1 MSKRASVLIVDDDI
15 GMCETTS
22 DVLSAWGY
30 RVEFAENGF
39 KAVEKAREIE
49 FDVILM
55 DIKMEGMNGV
65 ETYKEI
71 KRIIPKTSVIMMTA
85 YSVEELVREALEEG
99 ASTVLYKP
107 IDMGELIRLIEL
119 VRGEHPSW

>member
-1 MSKRASVLIVDDDI
+1 VSKRASVLIVDDDI

>member
-1 MSKRASVLIVDDDI
+1 VLIVDDDI